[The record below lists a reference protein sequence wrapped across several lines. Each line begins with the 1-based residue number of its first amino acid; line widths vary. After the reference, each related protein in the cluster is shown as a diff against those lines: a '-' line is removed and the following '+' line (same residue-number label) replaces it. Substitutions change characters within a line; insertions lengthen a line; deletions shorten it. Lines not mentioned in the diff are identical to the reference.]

1 MLDIQTVRRQFP
13 ALQELFGGRP
23 GIFFDNPGGTQVP
36 QVVIDAI
43 ANYYIRSN
51 ANVHGAFITSQRS
64 DAIIEE
70 ARQAAADVLGAA
82 VDEIAFG
89 NNMTSLTFALM
100 HALTHEIKPGDE
112 IIVTRL
118 DHDANVAPWL
128 RLAEDTGAEIRW
140 ADVDTENCTL
150 DMAHMRSLI
159 TPRTKLVAVGYASN
173 ATGTINDVK
182 TIIDWAKAAGALSFI
197 DAVQYAP
204 HGLIDVK
211 ALDCDFLACS
221 AYKFFGPH
229 VGILYGKRAHM
240 ARLRAYQVRPAMGKV
255 PGQWETGTKN
265 HEGLAGTLAAIDYI
279 AAIGVTY
286 GGAAE
291 DAPRRTKLVAAWR
304 AIHEHEQILLARLIT
319 GLQKVPG
326 VRIYGITDPAEWS
339 NRVATVAIRKEGTT
353 PQLLAKALAE
363 QNVFVTEGNYYAIAI
378 SERLGVE
385 QSGGMLRIGLTHY
398 NTVEEV
404 DYLLRVLERV
414 TG

>member
-1 MLDIQTVRRQFP
+1 MFDVQAVRQQFP
-13 ALQELFGGRP
+13 ALQELFEGRP

-36 QVVIDAI
+36 QRVIDAI

-51 ANVHGAFITSQRS
+51 ANVHGAFITSRRS
-64 DAIIEE
+64 DAIIDE
-70 ARQAAADVLGAA
+70 ARQAAADLLGAET
-82 VDEIAFG
+82 DEIVFG

-100 HALTHEIKPGDE
+100 HTLTHEVQPGDE

-128 RLAEDTGAEIRW
+128 RLAEDSGATVQW
-140 ADVDTENCTL
+140 ADVDTETCTL

-159 TPRTKLVAVGYASN
+159 TEKTKVVAVGYASN
-173 ATGTINDVK
+173 ATGTINDVE
-182 TIIDWAKAAGALSFI
+182 TIIGWAKEVGALSFI

-204 HGLIDVK
+204 HGPIDVK

-229 VGILYGKRAHM
+229 VGILYGKRSHLN
-240 ARLRAYQVRPAMGKV
+240 RLRAYNVRPAMGKT

-279 AAIGVTY
+279 AALGVAY
-286 GGAAE
+286 GGAPA
-291 DAPRRTKLVAAWR
+291 DTSRREKLLAAWE
-304 AIHEHEQILLARLIT
+304 AIYHHEQALLAHLIT
-319 GLQKVPG
+319 SLQQIPG
-326 VRIYGITDPAEWS
+326 VRIYGITDPDAWGK
-339 NRVATVAIRKEGTT
+339 RVTTVAIRKEGTT
-353 PQLLAKALAE
+353 PQELAKALAA
-363 QNVFVTEGNYYAIAI
+363 QNIFVTEGNYYAIAI

-398 NTVEEV
+398 NTTEEI
-404 DYLLRVLERV
+404 DYLCRVLAR
-414 TG
+414 